1 MYRTK
6 AQSRADIHSMCTL
19 DATNLAVWSSS
30 AISFFLRKTE
40 RVDKGVG
47 STFAI
52 MQPSQVYVDGNLV
65 AFRIQVFGG
74 LCAGCVQEEWGYM
87 MHCRSHCC

>member
-1 MYRTK
+1 
-6 AQSRADIHSMCTL
+6 MCRL

-40 RVDKGVG
+40 RVNKGVG

-65 AFRIQVFGG
+65 AFRMQVFQWLFEQDVFKKSGV
-74 LCAGCVQEEWGYM
+74 A
-87 MHCRSHCC
+87 